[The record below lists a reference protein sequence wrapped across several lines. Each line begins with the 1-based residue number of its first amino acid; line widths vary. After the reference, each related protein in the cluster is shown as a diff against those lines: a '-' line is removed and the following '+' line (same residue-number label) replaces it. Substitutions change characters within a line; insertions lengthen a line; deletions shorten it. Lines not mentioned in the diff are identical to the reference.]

1 MQLLVQDFRSRAS
14 LDRREDAVIW
24 LPVRM
29 KSVQPSA
36 VFRPESIG
44 SVDERKARW
53 PGAPMLGVGIER
65 RRGGTFLAPE
75 WPGRSSLHACSSLWV
90 PRQ

>member
-29 KSVQPSA
+29 KSVLPSA

-44 SVDERKARW
+44 SV
-53 PGAPMLGVGIER
+53 G
-65 RRGGTFLAPE
+65 
-75 WPGRSSLHACSSLWV
+75 
-90 PRQ
+90 